1 MGLLFFFRIYI
12 HSINHNRLAI
22 TVGSSYTSTASNFYS
37 LPPSRKFAWLRRHL
51 ILAPLHKLRHN
62 NPWVLN
68 ITSIKIHLGTL
79 PSRLHFIFIFLYV
92 LSNVLYCTL
101 YLPWN
106 GSIGPEG
113 KFRAPTKASL
123 VAEFRG
129 RTGVMA
135 TVNMIPLFICMV
147 RNNWIGDAIEVGF
160 DTWNLFHRW
169 IGRII
174 VLESF
179 AHMGAWTVNK
189 VDQAGWKGVGEVYKS
204 SPFLQ
209 VGLMVCLPLFPN
221 LNDRLL
227 TCIQAE
233 IALALIAIASASPLR
248 HANYEFFLSL
258 HQILVVFFITGVYW
272 HIVIDKLPQIT
283 YVNITIAIW
292 VSDRLM
298 RIMRILYRNIKWK
311 NGRASCNIAEI
322 TPLKGADAVRVS
334 VELARPWNFKP
345 GQHVCLP
352 FISFK

>member
-1 MGLLFFFRIYI
+1 MSLALLFLFRTYI
-12 HSINHNRLAI
+12 HNVHHSRLAI
-22 TVGSSYTSTASNFYS
+22 TVGSSYTSTASRFYS
-37 LPPSRKFAWLRRHL
+37 LPPPKKFSWLRRHL

-62 NPWVLN
+62 NPWTLSLPLS
-68 ITSIKIHLGTL
+68 TIKVHLGTL

-147 RNNWIGDAIEVGF
+147 RNNWIGDAVEVGF

-189 VDQAGWKGVGEVYKS
+189 VDQAGWAGVGQVYLS
-204 SPFLQ
+204 TPFLQ
-209 VGLMVCLPLFPN
+209 FGLMVCLPFP
-221 LNDRLL
+221 
-227 TCIQAE
+227 T
-233 IALALIAIASASPLR
+233 
-248 HANYEFFLSL
+248 
-258 HQILVVFFITGVYW
+258 
-272 HIVIDKLPQIT
+272 
-283 YVNITIAIW
+283 
-292 VSDRLM
+292 
-298 RIMRILYRNIKWK
+298 
-311 NGRASCNIAEI
+311 
-322 TPLKGADAVRVS
+322 
-334 VELARPWNFKP
+334 
-345 GQHVCLP
+345 
-352 FISFK
+352 